1 MAYKIIIVE
10 DDKEIR
16 EELSILLKNVG
27 YEVELI
33 TDFSCDGKDGV
44 LSIEEE
50 ILKYN
55 PHLVLLDI
63 NLPNKNGY
71 EICKKI
77 RAKSKVPII
86 FVTSRN
92 NTIDELNGIMLG
104 GDDYIEKPYNIPILL
119 ARIQNLL
126 NRVYSNQK
134 QESKIEYKNIVLDVL
149 KSTVTYNSH
158 EIELTK
164 TELKTLYY
172 LFKNKDKIVSR
183 NEIIDYLWDN
193 QVYADDN
200 NLSVIITRLREKL
213 KDLGVE
219 DLIETKRGLGYKI

>member
-44 LSIEEE
+44 LTIEEE

-104 GDDYIEKPYNIPILL
+104 GDDYIEKPYNVPILL
-119 ARIQNLL
+119 ARIQNIL
-126 NRVYSNQK
+126 NRTYQNEQK
-134 QESKIEYKNIVLDVL
+134 ESKIEYKGVILDIL
-149 KSTVTYNSH
+149 KSTIKYQDK

-164 TELKTLYY
+164 TEVKTLYY
-172 LFKNKDKIVSR
+172 LLKNKDIIVPR
-183 NEIIDYLWDN
+183 ADIINYLWDN
-193 QVYADDN
+193 EVYADDN
-200 NLSVIITRLREKL
+200 SLSVIITRIREKL
-213 KDLGVE
+213 KELGIE
-219 DLIETKRGLGYKI
+219 NFIETKRGQGYKL

>member
-33 TDFSCDGKDGV
+33 TDFSCDEKDGV

-126 NRVYSNQK
+126 NRVYSNK
-134 QESKIEYKNIVLDVL
+134 NQESKIEYKNIC
-149 KSTVTYNSH
+149 STY
-158 EIELTK
+158 
-164 TELKTLYY
+164 
-172 LFKNKDKIVSR
+172 
-183 NEIIDYLWDN
+183 
-193 QVYADDN
+193 
-200 NLSVIITRLREKL
+200 
-213 KDLGVE
+213 
-219 DLIETKRGLGYKI
+219 